1 MRTSGNRMRP
11 GFTLI
16 ELLLVLVIL
25 ATLAA
30 IVVPKFAKRSEQAR
44 KTQAL
49 TQISSFETGLDAFE
63 IDLGRYPTTQEGLT
77 ALVKKPVT
85 LVKWEQPYLARSSVP
100 KDPWG
105 LPYTY
110 RQPGQHN
117 QYGYDLSS
125 NGPDGQSGGEDDIT
139 NWSNEDGSSG

>member
-1 MRTSGNRMRP
+1 MRP

-30 IVVPKFAKRSEQAR
+30 IVVPKFAKRSEQDR

>member
-1 MRTSGNRMRP
+1 MHTNTHRMKP

-25 ATLAA
+25 AALAG
-30 IVVPKFAKRSEQAR
+30 IVVPKFARRSEQALVT
-44 KTQAL
+44 KAL
-49 TQISSFETGLDAFE
+49 SQISSFETALEAFE
-63 IDLGRYPTTQEGLT
+63 VDLGRYPTTQEGLD
-77 ALVKKPVT
+77 ALVKKPVN
-85 LVKWEQPYLARSSVP
+85 LDKWEQPYLSRSAVP
-100 KDPWG
+100 MDPWK
-105 LPYTY
+105 LPYAY

-125 NGPDGQSGGEDDIT
+125 SGPDGQSGGEDDIS